1 MHIIIKNHP
10 NTIKSDK
17 LSLSTGVTDNNI
29 CESKVIEFFAT
40 HILL

>member
-1 MHIIIKNHP
+1 MHIIIRNHP
-10 NTIKSDK
+10 NAVKSNK

-29 CESKVIEFFAT
+29 CKSKVIEFFAT